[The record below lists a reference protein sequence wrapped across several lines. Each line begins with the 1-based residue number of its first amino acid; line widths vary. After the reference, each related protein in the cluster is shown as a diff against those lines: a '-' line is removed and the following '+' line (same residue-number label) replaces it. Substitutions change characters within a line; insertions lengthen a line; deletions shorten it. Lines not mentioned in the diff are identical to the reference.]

1 MRTINIYNNTTKA
14 YGVYLS
20 ELGDVIAVY
29 DTEEEAREELEFWG
43 DDAEVVRV
51 NHK

>member
-1 MRTINIYNNTTKA
+1 MRTIKTYNNTTKA

-29 DTEEEAREELEFWG
+29 DTKEEAEKELEFWG
-43 DDAEVVRV
+43 DDAEVVKV